1 MRFASEREKDFRF
14 RYCLAGQDTRPFER
28 PGFESRGICTARRA
42 LAVTC
47 LRGTH
52 RRILDPCWPQ
62 CKGTLGWCTW
72 SAFCAGPCALAQPK
86 VLIFQSASARAGA
99 DRTFFGSVPWAGA
112 SRRADEGRGYG
123 ARICCVWSSRPVVRG
138 SELEDGTSVQEN
150 VDHVS
155 AVCKWNVKRISASAI
170 V

>member
-1 MRFASEREKDFRF
+1 M
-14 RYCLAGQDTRPFER
+14 
-28 PGFESRGICTARRA
+28 
-42 LAVTC
+42 VTVC
-47 LRGTH
+47 VGENTIVNLFN
-52 RRILDPCWPQ
+52 
-62 CKGTLGWCTW
+62 
-72 SAFCAGPCALAQPK
+72 SAGPRESQCHVNGFHFPLIVCPAASHLPK
-86 VLIFQSASARAGA
+86 VLILQSASARAG
-99 DRTFFGSVPWAGA
+99 RGSHFFGSVPWAGA

-138 SELEDGTSVQEN
+138 SEVEDGTSVQEN